1 MTEPDHTPVQAIAVV
16 PGSHQETIT
25 AVALASAMAVLQ
37 SDTNQEPWTTWLAGS
52 FTKTVRTIKRPAQQ
66 EKIQQDPAVVSSITI
81 GGATAYAYAPMSYEA
96 FPSHLRRLRVSGLD
110 VRSTSAPLPR
120 PRNAQ
125 IPVLATP
132 VVIIETNSEV
142 EMTTGKLSAQVAH
155 ALVAWVRRAPQRNLE
170 AWTTDPRVALVTT
183 NFSDRNLDR
192 PESIT
197 IRDNGLTEIDPH
209 TPTVHIARV

>member
-1 MTEPDHTPVQAIAVV
+1 RRASSTRRDACPTRSSRPASRRPVGSSPSTRWRSGTSLRLLSNPTTSPRASYQRPSIAVPPHRPHHLHLLENTIAMTEPDHTPVQAIAVV

-125 IPVLATP
+125 
-132 VVIIETNSEV
+132 
-142 EMTTGKLSAQVAH
+142 
-155 ALVAWVRRAPQRNLE
+155 
-170 AWTTDPRVALVTT
+170 
-183 NFSDRNLDR
+183 
-192 PESIT
+192 
-197 IRDNGLTEIDPH
+197 
-209 TPTVHIARV
+209 